1 MKKFIFTLLLSIVS
15 VMPTFAQYS
24 GGSRATLDFF
34 EDRYIGVRVG
44 PSFSNILGDGTDGM
58 STRVGLNIGAVVG
71 FPLSDST
78 PLFLESGLM
87 YTEKGY
93 KNTEAGADVK
103 GTLCYL
109 ELPLVFKYAYE
120 IDDKLALQPFFG
132 GYFSYGLGGK
142 TKDFNAT
149 KSDDSFGHVINFSD
163 DLLSFRRV
171 DAGFRLGVGAQYDLF
186 YMELSYDLGMANIGH
201 DEYKSVRNGALSIN
215 FGVNF

>member
-1 MKKFIFTLLLSIVS
+1 MKKFFITLLLGIVS

-87 YTEKGY
+87 YAEKGY
-93 KNTEAGADVK
+93 RYTEGGADTK
-103 GTLCYL
+103 TTFSYL
-109 ELPLVFKYAYE
+109 ELPLVFKYVYE

-132 GYFSYGLGGK
+132 GYFAYGIGGK
-142 TKDFNAT
+142 DKDFDT
-149 KSDDSFGHVINFSD
+149 KTTHDSFGHPG
-163 DLLSFRRV
+163 FRRV

-201 DEYKSVRNGALSIN
+201 DEYESVRNGALSIN